1 MRIVRGFVGVIT
13 LSILCACSTIK
24 PMQPADASS
33 VASINT
39 ALEQRADEYQA
50 ESAKWA
56 GTEAWNNVP
65 LIALGAGGVA
75 ASAFATGVA
84 KGNWVIGLALAA
96 GAWALGYST
105 LAPDTKQDAY
115 STAAAQLSCLA
126 EKSKRADDSPDSR
139 LREETTQ
146 LESSVKVLANRTN
159 AVNGLRADVPSALGD
174 NEKNAI
180 TAADVLVAKTKGV
193 LDAGNAELDARD
205 SIPLTLKSLLYAID
219 RKAQLAARSKVMTVA
234 DVSSALSSTK
244 VGVATGAGAANTAP
258 TGGGR
263 SIAQNRV
270 AGVDKLSNAA
280 KKYADAANQLSI
292 AADPV
297 ANNPVVE
304 RKIYTGT
311 LASFAQCTSD
321 K

>member
-1 MRIVRGFVGVIT
+1 MRIVRGFAGVIT

-39 ALEQRADEYQA
+39 ALEKRADEYQA
-50 ESAKWA
+50 ESANWG

-75 ASAFATGVA
+75 ASAFASGVA
-84 KGNWVIGLALAA
+84 KGNWAIGLALAA

-105 LAPDTKQDAY
+105 LAPNTKQDAY
-115 STAAAQLSCLA
+115 STAAAQLLCLA
-126 EKSKRADDSPDSR
+126 DKSKRAADDSQTGG
-139 LREETTQ
+139 LV
-146 LESSVKVLANRTN
+146 SSVKTLTQRTN
-159 AVNGLRADVPSALGD
+159 AANALRTAVPSTLGD
-174 NEKNAI
+174 DNDKNAV
-180 TAADVLVAKTKGV
+180 TAADALVANAQGV
-193 LDAGNAELDARD
+193 LDAANAELDARG
-205 SIPLTLKSLLYAID
+205 SIPLRLKSLLYAID

-234 DVSSALSSTK
+234 DVSSAFASTTG
-244 VGVATGAGAANTAP
+244 GVAAGAGVANTTP

-263 SIAQNRV
+263 KDRV
-270 AGVDKLSNAA
+270 AGVDKLRGATQEYVNAANQVSIAA
-280 KKYADAANQLSI
+280 KKVADNSI
-292 AADPV
+292 V
-297 ANNPVVE
+297 KE
-304 RKIYTGT
+304 KTYTST